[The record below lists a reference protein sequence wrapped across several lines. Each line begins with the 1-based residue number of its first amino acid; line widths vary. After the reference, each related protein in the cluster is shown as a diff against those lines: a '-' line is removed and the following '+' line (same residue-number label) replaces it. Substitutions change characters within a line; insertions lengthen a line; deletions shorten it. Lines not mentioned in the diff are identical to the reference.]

1 MILTGFNGVVAF
13 GSFPRQHD
21 TIRTIE
27 NGVGNVTD
35 LSTSWPWIIL
45 QSRSKMLQCQN
56 GRHLTV
62 IDYSK
67 DRQIHE

>member
-1 MILTGFNGVVAF
+1 MLTGFNGVVAF
-13 GSFPRQHD
+13 GSLARQHD

-35 LSTSWPWIIL
+35 LSTSWPWVIL
-45 QSRSKMLQCQN
+45 QSRSKMLQGQN

-62 IDYSK
+62 IDYS
-67 DRQIHE
+67 RNS